1 MSSQKS
7 GLSSSQLKWIV
18 IGVLG
23 IFFML
28 MFREQIA
35 NLLDNSQEVKIGQE
49 GISVVTKTVD
59 TPFGETIVS
68 GPPTPETAGITPQAL
83 PDYQSP
89 KGYLINWPQD
99 GLWVSMPDFAQTLGV
114 DYAVVYAPAIGKQF
128 APNVTVITQPS
139 QGMSIQQIMQS
150 LQNDVSEMDLQV
162 VDVQIDDVNK
172 SGVITVSG
180 NLWGV
185 QIDGVQRIILHQG
198 YAYIA
203 TAMLPIA
210 LRGDTAV
217 TQGINQIL
225 NSFRV

>member
-1 MSSQKS
+1 
-7 GLSSSQLKWIV
+7 
-18 IGVLG
+18 
-23 IFFML
+23 
-28 MFREQIA
+28 
-35 NLLDNSQEVKIGQE
+35 
-49 GISVVTKTVD
+49 
-59 TPFGETIVS
+59 
-68 GPPTPETAGITPQAL
+68 
-83 PDYQSP
+83 
-89 KGYLINWPQD
+89 
-99 GLWVSMPDFAQTLGV
+99 MPDFAQTLGV